1 MRSLLLAVRLSML
14 LTCLLSPV
22 PCPALWAGELRIGYV
37 NLGKVFDGYQRTT
50 ESDQVLEQRGR
61 QKQTELES
69 RFNEL
74 KKLRQS
80 LELLN
85 EEARGSRARE
95 VEEKS
100 DEFQRLKT
108 RSERE
113 LVRERNRLAREI
125 LDEIDQT
132 VAEYAKAN
140 GFAVILDQ
148 RSLLYGEEVYDVTD
162 GVLRLL
168 NERFAARTKKPR

>member
-1 MRSLLLAVRLSML
+1 MSVF
-14 LTCLLSPV
+14 
-22 PCPALWAGELRIGYV
+22 CPLVQAGELKIGYI
-37 NLGKVFDGYQRTT
+37 NLARVFDGYQRTK
-50 ESDQVLEQRGR
+50 ESDSVLGQKGK
-61 QKQTELES
+61 QKQAELEN

-85 EEARGSRARE
+85 EEARSSKARE

-113 LVRERNRLAREI
+113 LVRERNRFAREI
-125 LDEIDQT
+125 LDEIEQA
-132 VAEYAKAN
+132 VAEHAKTN

-148 RSLLYGEEVYDVTD
+148 RSLLYGEEVYDVTEA
-162 GVLRLL
+162 VLRLL
-168 NERFAARTKKPR
+168 NERFAARATKASKP